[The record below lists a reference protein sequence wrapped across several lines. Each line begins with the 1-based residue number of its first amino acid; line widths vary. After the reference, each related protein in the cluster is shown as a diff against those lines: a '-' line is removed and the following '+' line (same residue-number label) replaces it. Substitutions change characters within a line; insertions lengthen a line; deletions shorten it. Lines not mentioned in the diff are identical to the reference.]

1 MEKVTNDTIKHVA
14 KLAKLEFSDEELT
27 KFTPQRGK
35 ILEMA
40 EELQAVN
47 TDGVEETV
55 QVVDRDTVFRDDVPE
70 KWQTRDEMMKN
81 VPDKSNGFVK
91 VPVIIDKDDD
101 Q

>member
-27 KFTPQRGK
+27 KFTPQMGK

-91 VPVIIDKDDD
+91 VPVIIDKDDN

>member
-27 KFTPQRGK
+27 KFTPQMGK

-70 KWQTRDEMMKN
+70 KWQTRDE
-81 VPDKSNGFVK
+81 
-91 VPVIIDKDDD
+91 
-101 Q
+101 

>member
-27 KFTPQRGK
+27 KFTPQMGK

-55 QVVDRDTVFRDDVPE
+55 QVVDRDTVFRDDVSE

>member
-1 MEKVTNDTIKHVA
+1 MEKVTTDTIKHVA

-27 KFTPQRGK
+27 KFTPQMGK

-91 VPVIIDKDDD
+91 VPVIIDKDED

>member
-14 KLAKLEFSDEELT
+14 ALAQLEFSEEELA
-27 KFTPQRGK
+27 KFTPQMGK

-40 EELQAVN
+40 EAVD
-47 TDGVEETV
+47 TTGVEETV
-55 QVVDRDTVFRDDVPE
+55 QVVDRDTVFREDVPE
-70 KWQTRDEMMKN
+70 KWQTREEMMKN

-91 VPVIIDKDDD
+91 VPVIIDKDDN

>member
-27 KFTPQRGK
+27 KFTPQMGK

-40 EELQAVN
+40 EELLAVN

>member
-27 KFTPQRGK
+27 KFTPQMGK

>member
-27 KFTPQRGK
+27 KFTPQMGK

-70 KWQTRDEMMKN
+70 NWQTRDEMMKN